1 MSEDAEVEATE
12 VTTTDPFEDNVAILF
27 VTEVVMTLVV
37 AWTVVDSVLEGED
50 RDEDGEAFRPPP
62 TEASSRS
69 NRSSLG

>member
-12 VTTTDPFEDNVAILF
+12 VTTTDPFEDNVAIF

-50 RDEDGEAFRPPP
+50 RDEDGDAFRI
-62 TEASSRS
+62 AFR
-69 NRSSLG
+69 R